1 MFKAFENGSESHAI
15 HDLTLEND
23 LDCVSLYGNLQITK
37 DQQGLKVAKALQA
50 FLNEVVQQLENTQDL
65 PEKIQR
71 DDLDE
76 IENPFLEAFL
86 SAMICMLHL
95 KHAEKWYLE
104 ILAF

>member
-23 LDCVSLYGNLQITK
+23 LDWVSLYGNLQITK

-50 FLNEVVQQLENTQDL
+50 FLNDVVQQLENTPDL

-76 IENPFLEAFL
+76 IENPFL
-86 SAMICMLHL
+86 
-95 KHAEKWYLE
+95 
-104 ILAF
+104 